1 MSKETY
7 YIGKRDLLL
16 TYLSKDT
23 DCGAA
28 VVDRIGAESGRGGD
42 GKAEGEEVLWLVCR
56 KYLSIILKG

>member
-1 MSKETY
+1 VSKETY

-42 GKAEGEEVLWLVCR
+42 GKAEGEEVLWLV
-56 KYLSIILKG
+56 